1 MGFVYILCAIGALIQ
16 GVFIIVEHKEKYVLA
31 VILKGTAS
39 LFFVTVGA
47 MMIAKGSND
56 KLVLV
61 GLVLGLIG
69 DVLLNLRFVFTK
81 IGSKVFLAGVASF
94 LIGHILYVVA
104 IVKETTPVLVCAIS
118 ALVVAAIILAIIFKV
133 LDVKLSYKI
142 FGILYIGA
150 VCLMTSFAIGNY
162 IVVETTKNL
171 LYAIGAF
178 SFLISD
184 VVLIFNSFG
193 KAPKFSLRITNLTLY
208 YIGQILIALS
218 MFGWEVIQ

>member
-1 MGFVYILCAIGALIQ
+1 MGIVYALCAIGAFIQ
-16 GVFIIVEHKEKYVLA
+16 GVFIVVEHKEKYVPA

-39 LFFVTVGA
+39 LFFVTVGVI
-47 MMIAKGSND
+47 MILKGSND
-56 KLVLV
+56 KLVLIGLIL
-61 GLVLGLIG
+61 GLVG

-104 IVKETTPVLVCAIS
+104 IVTENTPVLLCTIIATVG
-118 ALVVAAIILAIIFKV
+118 AAIILTIIFKV

-162 IVVETTKNL
+162 ITLSNTKNL

-193 KAPKFSLRITNLTLY
+193 KNPKFSLRITNLSLY

-218 MFGWEVIQ
+218 MFGWEVIS